1 MLGRFRDWL
10 IGQRAKLPPRSGLS
24 LAFGYILGHWDA
36 LNRYTTDGRLEADNN
51 LAENL
56 LRGIALGRKNFLFA
70 GSDAG
75 GANAAIL
82 YTLIETA
89 KLTGIEPYAYLSDVL
104 ARIANHPINRIDEL
118 LPWRWAVER
127 IAASRAA

>member
-1 MLGRFRDWL
+1 M
-10 IGQRAKLPPRSGLS
+10 
-24 LAFGYILGHWDA
+24 
-36 LNRYTTDGRLEADNN
+36 
-51 LAENL
+51 
-56 LRGIALGRKNFLFA
+56 ALGRKNFLFA